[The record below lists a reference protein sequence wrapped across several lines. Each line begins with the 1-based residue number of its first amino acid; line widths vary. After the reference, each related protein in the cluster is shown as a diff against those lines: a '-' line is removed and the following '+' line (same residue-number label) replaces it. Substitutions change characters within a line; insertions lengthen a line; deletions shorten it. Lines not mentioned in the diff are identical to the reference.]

1 MLRHVRARNLTSRGH
16 ARVRQFSTSHDA
28 RRAVK
33 ILGLESSADD
43 TCAAIVDFD
52 RRIHANVVLRQTDL
66 LGDLNGAVTN
76 VEADAKLVAEK
87 YGGIQP
93 LHATAR
99 HQSNMVSF
107 G

>member
-1 MLRHVRARNLTSRGH
+1 MLRHVRARFLTSWAH
-16 ARVRQFSTSHDA
+16 ARLRYFSTSHDA
-28 RRAVK
+28 RRAIR

-43 TCAAIVDFD
+43 TCAAIVDSD

-66 LGDLNGAVTN
+66 LGDLNGAVAKI
-76 VEADAKLVAEK
+76 EADAKLVAEK

-99 HQSNMVSF
+99 HQSNMVSC

>member
-1 MLRHVRARNLTSRGH
+1 MLRYPRARDLISWAHVRLRF
-16 ARVRQFSTSHDA
+16 FSNSSDA
-28 RRAVK
+28 RRAIR

-43 TCAAIVDFD
+43 TCAAIVDSD
-52 RRIHANVVLRQTDL
+52 RQIHANVVLRQTDL
-66 LGDLNGAVTN
+66 LGDLDGAVTN